1 MKLLG
6 KKSFNGRDYDIQDTK
21 GFLNLED
28 FDLPVDFYG
37 GRIQKVAV
45 TDIPGVYMLVGKHK
59 VVDMMIV
66 LEEYEDPENQEV
78 VYKNQDGEEISGDD
92 EVPNDYK
99 GNTGEGKSDPGIPF
113 SEDDDYHSYTNKE
126 LTAMLEQLG
135 IEVPSKAVKAEL
147 VELLEEAIAQTE

>member
-37 GRIQKVAV
+37 GRIQKVAT

-59 VVDMMIV
+59 VVDLMII
-66 LEEYEDPENQEV
+66 LKEYEDP
-78 VYKNQDGEEISGDD
+78 DD
-92 EVPNDYK
+92 EEVPTDYK
-99 GNTGEGKSDPGIPF
+99 GSTGEGTSDPGIPF

-147 VELLEEAIAQTE
+147 VELLEEAITQTE